1 MNLSTL
7 TLARA
12 PGWLRATLLLALL
25 GGCGG
30 GVDSGGTGGATV
42 YASGPINGYGSV
54 IVNGVR
60 FDDSAP
66 SVDIR
71 DDDGT
76 RRTKDDLKLG
86 MVVEIRS
93 SSITTDTYG
102 DFNSTA
108 SSIVIGSEIVGPID
122 APPGTTSFAVLGR
135 NIDVQPTTVFA
146 SSNSEGLVGGLS
158 ALVQGDI
165 VEVYGLYN
173 AIADRFTATR
183 IERKSLS
190 SPPEHY
196 RVRGP
201 VVSGLNV
208 PPSTFSIGTL
218 LIDYALVP
226 STERPPFRDGTILR
240 VRLNAT
246 APAAGNP
253 WIANRLRAGISSPD
267 DGTESKLEGL
277 IDSIAVGTPTPQFTV
292 NGVSVTT
299 NASTLI
305 NSSAA
310 RPLEVGARVEVEG
323 RFSNGALAA
332 TEVEVEDSA
341 GDDFDFRGPIQS
353 LPQGTTTLRINNVDI
368 DYSNVTDWKGSGTG
382 PEALAPGRNVRVR
395 ANLVNSI
402 TYQAYEIEFRN

>member
-60 FDDSAP
+60 FDDSA
-66 SVDIR
+66 SSIT
-71 DDDGT
+71 DDDGNT
-76 RRTKDDLKLG
+76 RQRSQLKLG
-86 MVVEIRS
+86 MLVEVRGTPIGL
-93 SSITTDTYG
+93 DTYG
-102 DFNSTA
+102 DPASTA
-108 SSIVIGSEIVGPID
+108 NSIVLSSEIVGPID
-122 APPGTTSFAVLGR
+122 ANSINTTMNSFAVLGR
-135 NIDVQPTTVFA
+135 NIDVKPTTVFA
-146 SSNSEGLVGGLS
+146 SGDTEGLPGGLS
-158 ALVQGDI
+158 ALVSGNI
-165 VEVYGLYN
+165 VEVYGLYDALN
-173 AIADRFTATR
+173 DRFTATR
-183 IERKSLS
+183 IERKSSL
-190 SPPEHY
+190 PQHY

-201 VVSGLNV
+201 VGGLDTLA
-208 PPSTFSIGTL
+208 STFSIGSL
-218 LIDYALVP
+218 LIDYGSVP
-226 STERPPFRDGTILR
+226 AGERPSFSNGKILR
-240 VRLNAT
+240 VRLLT
-246 APAAGNP
+246 TGPAASGAR
-253 WIANRLRAGISSPD
+253 IANRLRAGVSSPD

-299 NASTLI
+299 NAQTLF
-305 NSSAA
+305 SPQGAT
-310 RPLEVGARVEVEG
+310 LLVGMRVEVEG

-353 LPQGTTTLRINNVDI
+353 VDLGAATLRINNVDI
-368 DYSNVTDWKGSGTG
+368 DYSAVNDWKGNGTG
-382 PEALAPGRNVRVR
+382 PLDLAPGRNVRVR
-395 ANLVNSI
+395 AILVDSI
-402 TYQAYEIEFRN
+402 TYRAYEIDFRN